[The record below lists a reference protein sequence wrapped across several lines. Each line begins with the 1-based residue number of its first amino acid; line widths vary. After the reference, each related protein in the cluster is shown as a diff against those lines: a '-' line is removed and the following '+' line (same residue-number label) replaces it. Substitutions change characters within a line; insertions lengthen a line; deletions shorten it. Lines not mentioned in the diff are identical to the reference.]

1 MFNEGALLGTK
12 KKNNSNYYL
21 TILTFFTEFQLSL
34 YSMEAHSAAK
44 ETVIATFYLN
54 SYFFSSQLWDYISH
68 FTFFFSE
75 LRDLNSQFWLFS
87 QNCMIVN
94 LQVWVIKSVLYDT
107 NSQLQE
113 KN

>member
-54 SYFFSSQLWDYISH
+54 SYFFSLQLWDYISH
-68 FTFFFSE
+68 FTFF
-75 LRDLNSQFWLFS
+75 S
-87 QNCMIVN
+87 QNLEI
-94 LQVWVIKSVLYDT
+94 
-107 NSQLQE
+107 
-113 KN
+113 